1 MSPNSAPRHFVKQR
15 GSRCMSYSTM
25 SRPPLARRA
34 LRLAPIPEELN
45 ATRFFVDLD
54 FVAGMHGDERLVVGG
69 INRVWGGIGQ
79 ARIAKTDQDT
89 GVVVAGTE
97 RMG

>member
-1 MSPNSAPRHFVKQR
+1 MVALHAAQPWMEADVRHNVAKLRTAPFLKQR

-45 ATRFFVDLD
+45 CDVGAAIVS
-54 FVAGMHGDERLVVGG
+54 LVVG
-69 INRVWGGIGQ
+69 RFYVVLIGTF
-79 ARIAKTDQDT
+79 AKATRP
-89 GVVVAGTE
+89 V
-97 RMG
+97 